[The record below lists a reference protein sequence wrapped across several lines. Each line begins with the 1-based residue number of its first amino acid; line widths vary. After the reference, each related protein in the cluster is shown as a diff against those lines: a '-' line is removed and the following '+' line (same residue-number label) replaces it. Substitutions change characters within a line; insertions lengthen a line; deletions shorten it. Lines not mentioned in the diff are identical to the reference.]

1 MAGNSGGA
9 LSACP
14 HVTTV
19 GDFTKEDIARKQEQ
33 WRCESCGASG
43 PSLWACLYRDCLY
56 VGCGE
61 AFKDHS
67 TLHFQSCCEHSVTL
81 NLSTLRV
88 WCYLCESEVFLENNR
103 PPLLGAS
110 PRSNR
115 TLPQGTA
122 HASAGAARVPQ
133 GASSPAQD
141 PDSDDEADQE
151 NGLKPRGL
159 TGLQNLGNTCYMNAA
174 LQALSNC
181 PQLTNF
187 FLDCGSL
194 VPSSKKPGLSKSYM
208 RLVREMWHKRR
219 PSYVVP
225 SGIAYGIKLV
235 CPVFRGYSQQDAQ
248 EFLRCFLDQL
258 HEELKE
264 PSGPTPGVGR
274 PRSPPVATTDSSPSE
289 DEGDEEEEDFETCDS
304 GLSSE
309 KSSCGE
315 EGASDL
321 RLLASSH
328 DHLAKDGLGRL
339 APVEEK
345 AGGDWPQEP
354 HDHSSGAKQGP
365 AAVAPRPR
373 RGRRGASHRLRSVVS
388 DVFDGR
394 ILSSVQCLTCDTV
407 STTRETF
414 QDLSLPIPGRDHL
427 AVLHAAAAAGGQGGG
442 SPHGTSRGPPIDPA
456 ASQSWLSWLLTRMF
470 SWVFGWLWGPGV
482 GLQDCLAAF
491 FSADELKG
499 DNMYSCE
506 KCRKL
511 RNGIKFSRVLQLPE
525 VLCIHLKRFRH
536 EVMFSSKIGS
546 YVSFPLDGLD
556 MSPFLHRECPRTST
570 IYDLM
575 AVICHHGTA
584 GSGHYTTYAL
594 NHLNDQWYEFDDQY
608 VTSVEPQ
615 VVQNCEAYV
624 LFYRKSSEEM
634 VNRRNRTFELMERS
648 RNEPGLLSFYISKQ
662 WVNRFNTFAD
672 PGPIDNGDF
681 LCVHGG
687 VQPAK
692 ASFAEDLCMQL
703 SQSVWEYLHDSFG
716 GGSACTHL
724 YTCPTCTS
732 EREALESRRK
742 LELETF
748 VALNREFQQSQESP
762 GEVYAVS
769 MAWFKQWEAF
779 VRGKETDAPGPID
792 NWCICGVTAK
802 SPSTAQTLQQSLRAG
817 SDYGSLSEPMWR
829 FLQGS
834 YGGGPEVPLQ
844 QAQPVVQAAV
854 RPTYPTRPPASP
866 SQALGPAAAKRPCME
881 EPKEESQ

>member
-1 MAGNSGGA
+1 MAA
-9 LSACP
+9 PLSACP

-67 TLHFQSCCEHSVTL
+67 TQHFQGCCEHSVTL

-110 PRSNR
+110 PRISNQPVGHTR
-115 TLPQGTA
+115 RAAPATA
-122 HASAGAARVPQ
+122 CATA
-133 GASSPAQD
+133 
-141 PDSDDEADQE
+141 DSDDEADRE
-151 NGLKPRGL
+151 NSLKPRGL

-194 VPSSKKPGLSKSYM
+194 VQCDKKPGLSKSYM

-225 SGIAYGIKLV
+225 SGIAYGIKMV
-235 CPVFRGYSQQDAQ
+235 YPVFRGYSQQDAQ

-258 HEELKE
+258 HEELKA
-264 PSGPTPGVGR
+264 PVGAFARLPLGR
-274 PRSPPVATTDSSPSE
+274 PRSPTAESSESSLSE
-289 DEGDEEEEDFETCDS
+289 DEEDFETCDS

-309 KSSCGE
+309 KSSCGDDQDLLLRTHGGQQ
-315 EGASDL
+315 EGI
-321 RLLASSH
+321 RLMAT
-328 DHLAKDGLGRL
+328 G
-339 APVEEK
+339 EEK
-345 AGGDWPQEP
+345 AAGDWQPL
-354 HDHSSGAKQGP
+354 DSASSGGSKGHRARKI
-365 AAVAPRPR
+365 AAA
-373 RGRRGASHRLRSVVS
+373 HRLCSIVS

-414 QDLSLPIPGRDHL
+414 QDLSLPIPSRDHL
-427 AVLHAAAAAGGQGGG
+427 AVLHAAQGSGATG
-442 SPHGTSRGPPIDPA
+442 VPGAHLRGALEP
-456 ASQSWLSWLLTRMF
+456 QQGWLSWILGRMF

-482 GLQDCLAAF
+482 ALQDCLAAF

-499 DNMYSCE
+499 DNMYSCD
-506 KCRKL
+506 KCCKL
-511 RNGIKFSRVLQLPE
+511 RNGIKYSRVLQLPE

-536 EVMFSSKIGS
+536 EVMFSSKISS
-546 YVSFPLDGLD
+546 YVTFPLEGLD
-556 MSPFLHRECPRTST
+556 MAPFLHSECPRSATT
-570 IYDLM
+570 YDLM

-584 GSGHYTTYAL
+584 GFGHYTTYAL

-634 VNRRNRTFELMERS
+634 LNRRTRTYELMERS
-648 RNEPGLLSFYISKQ
+648 RNEHGLLSFYVSKQ
-662 WVNRFNTFAD
+662 WINRFNTFAE

-681 LCVHGG
+681 LCMHGG

-692 ASFAEDLCMQL
+692 AHIAEELCLQL

-716 GGSACTHL
+716 GGPACTHL
-724 YTCPTCTS
+724 YTCPTCAS
-732 EREALESRRK
+732 EQEALERRRK
-742 LELETF
+742 AELDTF
-748 VALNREFQQSQESP
+748 ITLNREFQQNQDSP
-762 GEVYAVS
+762 GVVYAVS

-779 VRGKETDAPGPID
+779 VRRKDTEAPGPID
-792 NWCICGVTAK
+792 NWCICAAPRG
-802 SPSTAQTLQQSLRAG
+802 SNSLQQSLRPG
-817 SDYGSLSEPMWR
+817 SDYGSLSEAMWQ

-834 YGGGPEVPLQ
+834 YGGGPQ
-844 QAQPVVQAAV
+844 VVLH
-854 RPTYPTRPPASP
+854 TRTANPP
-866 SQALGPAAAKRPCME
+866 SQPAPSSGVAKQTNNE
-881 EPKEESQ
+881 ETPEESL

>member
-1 MAGNSGGA
+1 MTSNST
-9 LSACP
+9 LIACP

-19 GDFTKEDIARKQEQ
+19 GDFTKEDIARKQE
-33 WRCESCGASG
+33 RCEACGASG

-67 TLHFQSCCEHSVTL
+67 TLHFQECCDHSVTL

-103 PPLLGAS
+103 PPLLGNSPRNQGSRSSSTRTQGSRVQGPRAQGPRAS
-110 PRSNR
+110 P
-115 TLPQGTA
+115 
-122 HASAGAARVPQ
+122 
-133 GASSPAQD
+133 D
-141 PDSDDEADQE
+141 PDTDDEADQE

-187 FLDCGSL
+187 FLDCGGL
-194 VPSSKKPGLSKSYM
+194 VHSDKKPGLSKSYM

-225 SGIAYGIKLV
+225 SGIAYGIKMV

-264 PSGPTPGVGR
+264 PAGPSPQGR
-274 PRSPPVATTDSSPSE
+274 PRSPPAAATDSSPSE
-289 DEGDEEEEDFETCDS
+289 EEEEDEEEEDFETCDS

-309 KSSCGE
+309 KSSCGDE
-315 EGASDL
+315 ASPDL
-321 RLLASSH
+321 LLLPQH
-328 DHLAKDGLGRL
+328 DHRAKEGIGRL
-339 APVEEK
+339 APPEEK
-345 AGGDWPQEP
+345 VSGDWTSES
-354 HDHSSGAKQGP
+354 HDHTSGPKPVPKPGS
-365 AAVAPRPR
+365 
-373 RGRRGASHRLRSVVS
+373 RGRRARRVASHRLRSVVS

-427 AVLHAAAAAGGQGGG
+427 AVLHAAAAQGGPGGSHTRG
-442 SPHGTSRGPPIDPA
+442 SPTDPQG
-456 ASQSWLSWLLTRMF
+456 SQGWFSWLLTRMF

-546 YVSFPLDGLD
+546 YVSFPLEGLD
-556 MSPFLHRECPRTST
+556 MSPFLHRECPRTT
-570 IYDLM
+570 TTYDLI

-584 GSGHYTTYAL
+584 GSGHYTAYAL

-648 RNEPGLLSFYISKQ
+648 RSEPGLLSFYISKQ

-692 ASFAEDLCMQL
+692 VSYAEDLCMQL

-716 GGSACTHL
+716 GGPACTHL

-732 EREALESRRK
+732 EREALEHRRK
-742 LELETF
+742 QELDTF
-748 VALNREFQQSQESP
+748 VTLNREFQQSQESP
-762 GEVYAVS
+762 GVVYAVN

-792 NWCICGVTAK
+792 NWAICAAAK
-802 SPSTAQTLQQSLRAG
+802 AMTTQAPQQNLRAG

-844 QAQPVVQAAV
+844 QP
-854 RPTYPTRPPASP
+854 RSPPSP
-866 SQALGPAAAKRPCME
+866 SQGSGPAAAKRPCIEEARE
-881 EPKEESQ
+881 EPQ